1 MVDIL
6 NNLMDKIFESNEKH
20 EIIVL
25 SDLKDKDT
33 YRLISCNQTFG
44 YDYSDYSNEK
54 KISALENKNKLKNE
68 SLKLYYKIDN
78 EKAKELEST
87 FKQYKLR
94 IQFDSEP
101 GVLRDYKLY
110 SSTKT
115 SFTIYDNKLFNKIIE
130 IKFESPTEVIS
141 AIQLI
146 NNDLVIAC
154 DKNRDEYE
162 LLIYRIKDNKYFLF
176 QKIKESGLGYKS
188 KYEFSFCV
196 NTRYKMIYKLKYLK
210 EISKIRFMC
219 ISNYGFKIYS
229 LNKKGEYSLILLSNH
244 LEDIKI
250 IHELNENEF
259 IFCTHKKKYKLK
271 EILIEIIKLKKTNKK
286 ELDDKLNHL
295 KNFGYHINRD
305 NWRIKIEDENSNIY
319 DDELKKLIESL
330 KLSCTA
336 KKIIYDTSYNRYKY
350 LSDYIILKKK
360 YFIVMI
366 DNIIFIY
373 DIMNEKKMKRYEIVI
388 DAIVNDIDGLFFP
401 NCIDVKKWN
410 NNDDN
415 EFIFFILGNII
426 LFELNEDGNDI
437 NLKIINCSYFQNFSD
452 VEEIYKLS
460 EKKNN
465 FYSVYSKSENIIS
478 LY

>member
-6 NNLMDKIFESNEKH
+6 NNLMDKIFESKEKH

-25 SDLKDKDT
+25 SDLKDK
-33 YRLISCNQTFG
+33 YKYQLICCNQSFCFF
-44 YDYSDYSNEK
+44 YSDYSKGNKMSAMEK
-54 KISALENKNKLKNE
+54 KNKLKNE
-68 SLKLYYKIDN
+68 SFKIYYKIDY
-78 EKAKELEST
+78 EKTKELEST

-101 GVLRDYKLY
+101 GVIRDYKLY

-130 IKFESPTEVIS
+130 IKFESPTNVIS

-154 DKNRDEYE
+154 VKNREEYE
-162 LLIYRIKDNKYFLF
+162 LLIYRLKDNKYFLF
-176 QKIKESGLGYKS
+176 QKIKESGLGYES

-196 NTRYKMIYKLKYLK
+196 NSSYKMIYKLNYLK
-210 EISKIRFMC
+210 EISKKRFMC

-229 LNKKGEYSLILLSNH
+229 LNKKGEYSLILLSNY

-259 IFCTHKKKYKLK
+259 IFCTLNKRYKLK

-286 ELDDKLNHL
+286 ELNDKLKHL

-305 NWRIKIEDENSNIY
+305 SCRLKIEDENSNIY

-330 KLSCTA
+330 KLSCTT
-336 KKIIYDTSYNRYKY
+336 KKIINDTSYDRYEY

-388 DAIVNDIDGLFFP
+388 DAIVNDIDGLFVP
-401 NCIDVKKWN
+401 NCIDLKKWN
-410 NNDDN
+410 NDDDN
-415 EFIFFILGNII
+415 EFIFFIWGNVI

-437 NLKIINCSYFQNFSD
+437 NLKIINCSYFPNFSD
-452 VEEIYKLS
+452 VEQIYKLS

>member
-1 MVDIL
+1 M
-6 NNLMDKIFESNEKH
+6 
-20 EIIVL
+20 
-25 SDLKDKDT
+25 
-33 YRLISCNQTFG
+33 
-44 YDYSDYSNEK
+44 
-54 KISALENKNKLKNE
+54 
-68 SLKLYYKIDN
+68 
-78 EKAKELEST
+78 
-87 FKQYKLR
+87 
-94 IQFDSEP
+94 
-101 GVLRDYKLY
+101 
-110 SSTKT
+110 
-115 SFTIYDNKLFNKIIE
+115 
-130 IKFESPTEVIS
+130 
-141 AIQLI
+141 
-146 NNDLVIAC
+146 
-154 DKNRDEYE
+154 
-162 LLIYRIKDNKYFLF
+162 
-176 QKIKESGLGYKS
+176 
-188 KYEFSFCV
+188 
-196 NTRYKMIYKLKYLK
+196 
-210 EISKIRFMC
+210 
-219 ISNYGFKIYS
+219 
-229 LNKKGEYSLILLSNH
+229 
-244 LEDIKI
+244 
-250 IHELNENEF
+250 
-259 IFCTHKKKYKLK
+259 
-271 EILIEIIKLKKTNKK
+271 
-286 ELDDKLNHL
+286 

-305 NWRIKIEDENSNIY
+305 SCRLKIEDENSNIY

-388 DAIVNDIDGLFFP
+388 DAIVNDIDGLFIP

-465 FYSVYSKSENIIS
+465 FYSIYSKSENIIS